1 MSDTLNRI
9 LFLQQKAVEAAQ
21 MGDDDPDKL
30 LAGLWLHGE
39 LAKLHEQGVP
49 DSANVEFMAAVK
61 IMLDDVLP
69 QPIEEKPPGD
79 LWLP

>member
-1 MSDTLNRI
+1 MLDRI
-9 LFLQQKAVEAAQ
+9 HFLQQKAIEAAQ
-21 MGDDDPDKL
+21 MSDDDPEKL

-39 LAKLHEQGVP
+39 LAKLDDQGVP

-69 QPIEEKPPGD
+69 QPIEEDVPSG